1 MQGMHLNNQL
11 KTHSMNENTQ
21 VTILHKYGF
30 ITQIFNNAQHPSLIQ
45 NGQEGGDGDGGWEG
59 GYLELML

>member
-1 MQGMHLNNQL
+1 MHLNNQL

-45 NGQEGGDGDGGWEG
+45 NG
-59 GYLELML
+59 